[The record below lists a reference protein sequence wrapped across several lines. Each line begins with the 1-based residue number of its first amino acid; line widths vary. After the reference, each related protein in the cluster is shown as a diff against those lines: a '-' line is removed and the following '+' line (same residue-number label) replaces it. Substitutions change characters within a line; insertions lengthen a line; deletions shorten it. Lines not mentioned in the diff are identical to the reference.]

1 MSAYVVFGAAGG
13 IGRELCRS
21 LATNGSNVLLAG
33 RNPERLREL
42 SDELSDRGDG
52 RTIAHPCD
60 ATNSEQVNTAF
71 DRALQE
77 FGRIDGAVNLC
88 GSIILKPGHQTS
100 DAELFDTLAINL
112 HTSFFVVRAAV
123 KAMMNTGGSI
133 VLASTVATRIGL
145 ANHEAIAAAKGGVN
159 GLVLSSAATYASR
172 NIRVNAVAPGLVR
185 TPLAAK
191 ITGNELASKASTAMH
206 PLGRIGEPADVAN
219 VIAMLLDPNNSWI
232 TGQIIGVDGG
242 LGTVR
247 SR

>member
-1 MSAYVVFGAAGG
+1 MPTYVVFGAAGG
-13 IGRELCRS
+13 IGRELCRNLVAS
-21 LATNGSNVLLAG
+21 GSKVLLAG
-33 RNPERLREL
+33 RNAERLREL
-42 SDELSDRGDG
+42 SEELCDRGTG
-52 RTIAHPCD
+52 RTITHPCD

-88 GSIILKPGHQTS
+88 GSIMLKPGHQTS
-100 DAELFDTLAINL
+100 DAEFFDTLAVNL
-112 HTSFFVVRAAV
+112 HTSFFVIRAAV
-123 KAMMNTGGSI
+123 KAMMNSGGSI

-159 GLVLSSAATYASR
+159 GLVLSAAATYASR

-185 TPLAAK
+185 TTLAAK
-191 ITGNELASKASTAMH
+191 ITGNDLALKASTAMH

-242 LGTVR
+242 LGSVR